1 MNGREAVFQG
11 SVLGNPSS
19 RYALSRY
26 APYAPPRHH
35 TRAGPPRDR
44 HCRAVAA
51 AGRGEVRKRGEGSWG
66 GGGWGKGGGRE
77 RLRRGGGGEEGR
89 KRGVF
94 LFAPP
99 SAPVSPSAPL
109 PLSHVALSRYAPP
122 FAPARGE
129 RLARRAART
138 GRERRVREESSVEG
152 GAGGETG
159 ANGGAYREI
168 AAQRAAGRHRGL
180 PCTSSFSINVD
191 LQFCTEGLIK
201 IYPEC
206 CSRCGPS

>member
-1 MNGREAVFQG
+1 MNGREAVFRG

-35 TRAGPPRDR
+35 TRAGPPLSR
-44 HCRAVAA
+44 
-51 AGRGEVRKRGEGSWG
+51 
-66 GGGWGKGGGRE
+66 
-77 RLRRGGGGEEGR
+77 RRGGSSCSHR
-89 KRGVF
+89 PLRQ
-94 LFAPP
+94 
-99 SAPVSPSAPL
+99 SL
-109 PLSHVALSRYAPP
+109 PLRRSLSRTSLSPGTRRPSRRSLA
-122 FAPARGE
+122 AARGE

-138 GRERRVREESSVEG
+138 GRELRVREESSVEG

-191 LQFCTEGLIK
+191 LQFCTEGFIK

-206 CSRCGPS
+206 CSQCGPS